1 MSSNALVSNGAK
13 SDSGDLPLRHP
24 ADVAMLDSHVG
35 ISLANARD
43 ARGMSIDQLAAQL
56 KISPKKLGL
65 LERGEFEQI
74 EGGSTYVRALC
85 RSVCKALRMDEA
97 AILDRLPSTVRSN
110 LPERD
115 TSLRTPFKEH
125 TLRDAMSMSSGQ
137 RKSLPPLVWAAAALA
152 ILAMLVFSW
161 PWISKIMPSM
171 ASLTDGISLPSL
183 TASKPSA
190 AADSASVA
198 SNSLAISPKTSPST
212 SLATASVPPS
222 APSVASSVGSVGSP
236 AAGVAASSP
245 ASSEAAVDPA
255 QALIIEAA
263 ETTWVEIKSPGGV
276 ILVSRNVIAG
286 ERLLQ
291 DLEGKRVVT
300 IGNVSGARVLVRGKP
315 FDLLAVKKDNVAR
328 FDVQ

>member
-24 ADVAMLDSHVG
+24 ADVAMQDSHVG

-183 TASKPSA
+183 TASTPSV

-198 SNSLAISPKTSPST
+198 SNSLAISPKTSPAT
-212 SLATASVPPS
+212 SLATVSVPPS
-222 APSVASSVGSVGSP
+222 APSVASSAGSP
-236 AAGVAASSP
+236 AAGIAVSSP
-245 ASSEAAVDPA
+245 ASSSEATVDPA

-291 DLEGKRVVT
+291 DLDGKRVVT

>member
-1 MSSNALVSNGAK
+1 MSSDALVGNGAP
-13 SDSGDLPLRHP
+13 SDDGDLPLRHP
-24 ADVAMLDSHVG
+24 ADLAAQDSHVG
-35 ISLANARD
+35 ITLANARD

-125 TLRDAMSMSSGQ
+125 TMRDAMSMSSSQ
-137 RKSLPPLVWAAAALA
+137 RKGLPPLVWAAAALA
-152 ILAMLVFSW
+152 ILAVLVFSW
-161 PWISKIMPSM
+161 PWISKIIPSM

-183 TASKPSA
+183 AASKPSTTTESAPVA
-190 AADSASVA
+190 A
-198 SNSLAISPKTSPST
+198 NSLTTLPT
-212 SLATASVPPS
+212 TASVPTA
-222 APSVASSVGSVGSP
+222 APSVGSSVSSSVVSSVSSAP
-236 AAGVAASSP
+236 IASLAASSP
-245 ASSEAAVDPA
+245 ASSSEAAVDPA

-300 IGNVSGARVLVRGKP
+300 IGNVSGARVLVRGQP

-328 FDVQ
+328 FAVQ